1 MIKCV
6 HRFTLFHRT
15 CTDQI
20 FFKSLNV
27 IKSEE
32 LCHIFLMLH
41 KELKDTDIPHRTTLQ
56 SRIDEVI
63 GEHLETLEK
72 EMKVSLCCYF
82 PPYHFT
88 HMTRH
93 PWARSQ

>member
-1 MIKCV
+1 M
-6 HRFTLFHRT
+6 RR
-15 CTDQI
+15 
-20 FFKSLNV
+20 
-27 IKSEE
+27 
-32 LCHIFLMLH
+32 IFLMLR
-41 KELKDTDIPHRTTLQ
+41 KELKDTYIPHRTTLQ

-82 PPYHFT
+82 PAYRFT
-88 HMTRH
+88 HITRH